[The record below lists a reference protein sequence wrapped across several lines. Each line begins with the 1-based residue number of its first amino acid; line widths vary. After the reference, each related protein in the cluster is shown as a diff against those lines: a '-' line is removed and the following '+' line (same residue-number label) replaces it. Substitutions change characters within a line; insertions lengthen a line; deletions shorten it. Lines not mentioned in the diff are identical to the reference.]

1 MMEEALIITNRSIV
15 IKTHINGFPK
25 ETDFELKSEA
35 LSLNVEPGSGHVIVK
50 NLYLSIDPAQLNRM
64 KSYSTSQSHHSIQA
78 AAAAIAPG
86 SEIRGHGVGKVVA
99 SGDPEFQE
107 GDLVAGE
114 LTWGEYCLM
123 KPGVFYFRKLDSMGL
138 PLSCHVGTLAYGGM
152 TAYAGLF
159 EVCKVKKGEKVFVS
173 AAAGSVGHIAGQLA
187 KLHGCYVVGSA
198 GTTEKVEL
206 LKGKL
211 GFDDAFNYK
220 EEADLKAT
228 LRKHFPHGIDVYFD
242 SVGGEMLEAAVANMN
257 LFGRV
262 AACGAISEYTGS
274 GRKAAPDMVEVIY
287 RRIQI
292 QGFLCPDF
300 LSVHSDF
307 ISATCDHLRSEKMV
321 SVEDIST
328 GLESI
333 PSSFAGLFHGSN
345 IGKTIVQIAV
355 E

>member
-1 MMEEALIITNRSIV
+1 MTNRIV
-15 IKTHINGFPK
+15 VTKTHIDGAPK
-25 ETDFELKSEA
+25 ETDFEVKSQVLA
-35 LSLNVEPGSGHVIVK
+35 QSAQPAGSVIVK
-50 NLYLSIDPAQLNRM
+50 NLYVSVDPYQLNRM
-64 KSYSTSQSHHSIQA
+64 KSDSSSQSYSFLA
-78 AAAAIAPG
+78 AGI
-86 SEIRGHGVGKVVA
+86 EIDCYGVGKVVA
-99 SGDPEFQE
+99 SGNPEFQE
-107 GDLVAGE
+107 GDLVAGL
-114 LTWGEYCLM
+114 LTWGEYSVL
-123 KPGVFYFRKLDSMGL
+123 KPGSMFRKLDAMGF
-138 PLSCHVGTLAYGGM
+138 PLSNHIGALAFSGL

-159 EVCKVKKGEKVFVS
+159 EVGKAKKGDRVFVS
-173 AAAGSVGHIAGQLA
+173 TASGSVGHLVGQFA

-198 GTTEKVEL
+198 GSKAKVEL

-220 EEADLKAT
+220 EEADIKAT